1 MRVAMHEA
9 LMHACAFRMPCY
21 NSLMHAKYNIWQD
34 ENGWRGYLEGYPQH
48 GAQGGSFQDLQVALW
63 QLH

>member
-1 MRVAMHEA
+1 
-9 LMHACAFRMPCY
+9 MHACAFRMPCY